1 MLCAVRDAAQKQ
13 PGTDGFIVPV
23 QDEQDEPITIDP
35 EILIAMILEMGTGSP
50 KTPKG
55 GLKGL
60 VEATGKG
67 EVLEMPGKFGKGAYK
82 DEPFGLVAIRKRVYA
97 MRAF

>member
-60 VEATGKG
+60 V
-67 EVLEMPGKFGKGAYK
+67 
-82 DEPFGLVAIRKRVYA
+82 
-97 MRAF
+97 